1 MRHDFPKGT
10 SLALI
15 AGMYVFALCIGVRA
29 FAWAVDVMPEVW
41 ALLVA
46 DVVMTVLIWGFGLAY
61 ENVSIYDPYWSV
73 IPPAMFTAWALY
85 KHCFTLPVLLL
96 LVAVWWWGIRLTGN
110 WVWTFKGI
118 GHEDWRYTRYR
129 ETQSPFLFQV
139 TNFFGLNMVPTLV
152 VFACMLPGFGLFEAA
167 GPANALTWAGFAI
180 CLASAT
186 LQLVADTQIH
196 RFRAAHPGAVCD
208 VGLWKRGRHPNYFG
222 EVMMW
227 WGVWLMYASL
237 RGIDWLMLAPFA
249 MTDLFLFIS
258 IPMMER
264 RQLAHK
270 PAYASYRK
278 RTRLFI

>member
-1 MRHDFPKGT
+1 MKHDLSKGT
-10 SLALI
+10 SLALV
-15 AGMYVFALCIGVRA
+15 AGMYVVALGFGVRA

-85 KHCFTLPVLLL
+85 KHCFMLPVLLL

-264 RQLAHK
+264 RQLARK
-270 PAYASYRK
+270 PAYAAYRK

>member
-1 MRHDFPKGT
+1 MKHNFSKGT

-29 FAWAVDVMPEVW
+29 FAWAEDVMPELW

-46 DVVMTVLIWGFGLAY
+46 DVAMTVLIWGFGLVY

-85 KHCFTLPVLLL
+85 KHCFTLPVILLL
-96 LVAVWWWGIRLTGN
+96 IAVWWWGIRLTGN

-118 GHEDWRYTRYR
+118 GHEDW
-129 ETQSPFLFQV
+129 L
-139 TNFFGLNMVPTLV
+139 GLNMVPTLV
-152 VFACMLPGFGLFEAA
+152 VFACTLPGFGLFEAA
-167 GPANALTWAGFAI
+167 GPANVLTWAGFAV

-208 VGLWKRGRHPNYFG
+208 VGLWKHGRHPNYFG
-222 EVMMW
+222 EIMMW

-237 RGIDWLMLAPFA
+237 RGVDWLMLAPFA

-270 PAYASYRK
+270 PTYASYRK

>member
-1 MRHDFPKGT
+1 MKHDLSKGT

-15 AGMYVFALCIGVRA
+15 AGMYVLALGFGVRA

-110 WVWTFKGI
+110 WVWTFKGL

-208 VGLWKRGRHPNYFG
+208 VGLW
-222 EVMMW
+222 
-227 WGVWLMYASL
+227 LMYASL

-270 PAYASYRK
+270 PAYTAYRK

>member
-1 MRHDFPKGT
+1 
-10 SLALI
+10 
-15 AGMYVFALCIGVRA
+15 
-29 FAWAVDVMPEVW
+29 
-41 ALLVA
+41 
-46 DVVMTVLIWGFGLAY
+46 
-61 ENVSIYDPYWSV
+61 
-73 IPPAMFTAWALY
+73 
-85 KHCFTLPVLLL
+85 
-96 LVAVWWWGIRLTGN
+96 
-110 WVWTFKGI
+110 VWTFKGI

-167 GPANALTWAGFAI
+167 GPANALTWAGFAV
-180 CLASAT
+180 CVASAT

-270 PAYASYRK
+270 PAYAAYRK

>member
-1 MRHDFPKGT
+1 MKHDFSKGT
-10 SLALI
+10 SLALV
-15 AGMYVFALCIGVRA
+15 AGMYVLALGFGVRA

-73 IPPAMFTAWALY
+73 IPPAMFTVWALY

-129 ETQSPFLFQV
+129 EKQSPFLFQV

-152 VFACMLPGFGLFEAA
+152 VFACMLPGFGLFEAP
-167 GPANALTWAGFAI
+167 GTANAITWAGFAI

-264 RQLAHK
+264 RQLARK
-270 PAYASYRK
+270 PAYAAYRK